1 MVTSAAG
8 LRLLAVAG
16 SSAGDQRGQV
26 TVVTRDTGTSD
37 EGPIVISISAAWR
50 PQTRTQSFLRVVWLS
65 VVVFVSVGTGLGLGG
80 SAGVATAVV
89 AIWIGCFISRALIR

>member
-1 MVTSAAG
+1 MITSAAG

-37 EGPIVISISAAWR
+37 EGPIVISISAA
-50 PQTRTQSFLRVVWLS
+50 
-65 VVVFVSVGTGLGLGG
+65 
-80 SAGVATAVV
+80 
-89 AIWIGCFISRALIR
+89 